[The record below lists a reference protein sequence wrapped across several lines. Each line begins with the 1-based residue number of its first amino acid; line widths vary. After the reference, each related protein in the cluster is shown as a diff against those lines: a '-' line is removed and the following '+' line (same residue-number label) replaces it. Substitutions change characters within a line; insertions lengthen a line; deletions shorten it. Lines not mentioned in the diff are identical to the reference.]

1 MRKFVLLTILLLVMC
16 GCASSQGSGGGLM
29 QRLTQSR
36 NLARATGLLEAGDR
50 AGAVRALTVVADA
63 GGISGITDEALFRL
77 ALLNIH
83 PAAERDGN
91 LPALQLLRRLKK
103 EYPLSHWTA
112 QSGQLLELLSGA
124 DEMRRQIRSLRSQNQ
139 SLNNEVNE
147 LNRSIDQLKQ
157 LDQELEKRRR

>member
-1 MRKFVLLTILLLVMC
+1 MRKFVLLAILLLVMC
-16 GCASSQGSGGGLM
+16 GCASFRGSEAGPI
-29 QRLTQSR
+29 RSTQSR
-36 NLARATGLLEAGDR
+36 DLARATLLLGSGDR
-50 AGAVRALTVVADA
+50 AGAVRALTAVTAAA
-63 GGISGITDEALFRL
+63 GITGITDEALFRL

-112 QSGQLLELLSGA
+112 QSGQLLELLSGV
-124 DEMRRQIRSLRSQNQ
+124 DELRRQVRSLKSQNQ
-139 SLNNEVNE
+139 SLSNEVNE
-147 LNRSIDQLKQ
+147 LNLSIDQLKN